1 MMWRIAVAGG
11 DEDGGLAV
19 LGVAEEGVGVGA
31 ERMASIATCTSPEV
45 AFLNPTGQE
54 TPETSWRWT
63 WLSVVRAPMAPQ
75 LTRPA
80 MYCGE
85 IMSRNSV
92 PVGHAHLRQVEEK
105 MAGETQA
112 VVDLVGADRDG
123 DR

>member
-1 MMWRIAVAGG
+1 MWQS
-11 DEDGGLAV
+11 GLPVVTKMADWPC
-19 LGVAEEGVGVGA
+19 LGVAEEGVRVGRGEDGVDGDLD
-31 ERMASIATCTSPEV
+31 IAGGGVLE
-45 AFLNPTGQE
+45 ADGQE

-92 PVGHAHLRQVEEK
+92 PVGTPILGEIEQE
-105 MAGETQA
+105 MAREAQA
-112 VVDLVGADRDG
+112 VVDLVGLVEDG